1 MGSESPER
9 ERERER
15 ESQAIPPRRS
25 LNMIRIWG
33 TGYPYP
39 PLDLPPGSI
48 FRYEG
53 GWDVWGPAWGDA
65 RLWTFAI
72 TEKEPAIVTGTD
84 VRLAPWNSV
93 LFWKQGGWQR

>member
-15 ESQAIPPRRS
+15 ES
-25 LNMIRIWG
+25 
-33 TGYPYP
+33 GYPPTPVTEYDSDLGDRISIP

>member
-1 MGSESPER
+1 
-9 ERERER
+9 
-15 ESQAIPPRRS
+15 
-25 LNMIRIWG
+25 MIRIWG

-39 PLDLPPGSI
+39 PLDLPPGRI

-53 GWDVWGPAWGDA
+53 GWDVWGPAWGDV

-84 VRLAPWNSV
+84 VRLAPWNSG
-93 LFWKQGGWQR
+93 LFLEAGRLATVIGGGGMRGSSSRVTA